1 MRIMKLEKS
10 TKKRAIVGATVG
22 VVVPLAT
29 MTAIYPHLIFASTNS
44 FFTFFGFVV
53 GFIILLANKENFP
66 KFKMLTG
73 IYIFSIIVGTIF
85 TVLPVFG
92 EALLALGISGT
103 AGLAVDNLI
112 KNYTIVRRVEDV
124 RDE

>member
-1 MRIMKLEKS
+1 MRIRKLEKS

-22 VVVPLAT
+22 VVVPIAT

-53 GFIILLANKENFP
+53 GSIILLANKENLP

-92 EALLALGISGT
+92 EALLVLGISGT
-103 AGLAVDNLI
+103 GGLAIDNLI
-112 KNYTIVRRVEDV
+112 KNYTIVRRAEDG
-124 RDE
+124 

>member
-22 VVVPLAT
+22 IVVPIAT
-29 MTAIYPHLIFASTNS
+29 MTAIYPHLIFASTNN
-44 FFTFFGFVV
+44 FFTFFGLVV

-103 AGLAVDNLI
+103 AGLAIDNLI
-112 KNYTIVRRVEDV
+112 KNYTIVRRAEDG
-124 RDE
+124 

>member
-22 VVVPLAT
+22 IVVPIAT

-44 FFTFFGFVV
+44 VFTFFGLVV
-53 GFIILLANKENFP
+53 SFIILLANKENFP

-103 AGLAVDNLI
+103 AGLAIDNLI
-112 KNYTIVRRVEDV
+112 KNYTIVRRAEDG
-124 RDE
+124 